1 APAVQGIAVRGCGTG
16 ARPDH
21 PVAQAPVGRGT
32 GQGFRRR
39 RSGRDGDRGGAQ
51 AENDGSR
58 LSTRPAR
65 PLRNVKR
72 AEALL
77 ATKPDGWMETLGARI
92 TESEPGRVVVELEAG
107 PQHRHGGGVVQ
118 GGVITQIADAAMG
131 MSLAT
136 LQEDKVW
143 NTTIELKINFIR
155 PVVSG
160 RIRAIG
166 RVVEMKQTL
175 MFGEADVVDEQG
187 RLVARASSTCLAV
200 AEGQGRE

>member
-1 APAVQGIAVRGCGTG
+1 VK
-16 ARPDH
+16 
-21 PVAQAPVGRGT
+21 
-32 GQGFRRR
+32 
-39 RSGRDGDRGGAQ
+39 
-51 AENDGSR
+51 
-58 LSTRPAR
+58 
-65 PLRNVKR
+65 NVKR

-77 ATKPDGWMETLGARI
+77 AAKPDGWMETLGARI
-92 TESEPGRVVVELEAG
+92 SESEPGRVVLELEAG

-136 LQEDKVW
+136 LQEDGVW

-175 MFGEADVVDEQG
+175 MFSEADVLDDQD
-187 RLVARASSTCLAV
+187 RLVARASSTCLPV
-200 AEGQGRE
+200 PEGQGRE

>member
-1 APAVQGIAVRGCGTG
+1 V
-16 ARPDH
+16 
-21 PVAQAPVGRGT
+21 
-32 GQGFRRR
+32 
-39 RSGRDGDRGGAQ
+39 
-51 AENDGSR
+51 
-58 LSTRPAR
+58 
-65 PLRNVKR
+65 RNVQR

-77 ATKPDGWMETLGARI
+77 AAEPDGWMAMLGARI
-92 TESEPGRVVVELEAG
+92 TEAEPGRVVVELEAG
-107 PQHRHGGGVVQ
+107 PRHRHGGGIVQ

-136 LQEDKVW
+136 LQEDRVW

-187 RLVARASSTCLAV
+187 RLVARASSTCMPV
-200 AEGQGRE
+200 PEGQGRE